1 MITHVIVE
9 LKYPVEDEYFLMD
22 TVFPNEYY
30 GYGTP
35 LIRCKDCRWYDTT
48 DSSGTVEPIG
58 YRCREVN
65 RLWREP
71 DDFCKRAERK
81 EERGE

>member
-9 LKYPVEDEYFLMD
+9 LKYPVEDEYFHMD

-35 LIRCKDCRWYDTT
+35 LIRCKDCTKFVAEEDQAYCLDMYGQC
-48 DSSGTVEPIG
+48 DENG
-58 YRCREVN
+58 
-65 RLWREP
+65 
-71 DDFCKRAERK
+71 FCAWAERK
-81 EERGE
+81 EE

>member
-9 LKYPVEDEYFLMD
+9 LKYPVKEEYFLMD

-35 LIRCKDCRWYDTT
+35 LVRCKDCKYWQLEHYVGGQGMSCQMDNSDDVCLT
-48 DSSGTVEPIG
+48 EPTH
-58 YRCREVN
+58 
-65 RLWREP
+65 
-71 DDFCKRAERK
+71 FCGWAERK
-81 EERGE
+81 EE